1 MRHRPSPRRFAP
13 ALLGIL
19 AVAAGTASAQGSERD
34 PVAEPPA
41 RLLVTAQEFSFTLS
55 RPKVEAGP
63 AIIQLYDYGEDP
75 HDMQLQRI
83 GSPRIYSMGEIQ
95 PGETGTLDLKL
106 RKGARYRMWCSIEG
120 HAERGMVASLRTSR
134 K

>member
-1 MRHRPSPRRFAP
+1 MGHQPFRRFAP
-13 ALLGIL
+13 ALLGVL
-19 AVAAGTASAQGSERD
+19 AVVAGTASAQGSPR
-34 PVAEPPA
+34 VADPPA
-41 RLLVTAQEFSFTLS
+41 RLLVTAREFSFTLS
-55 RPKVEAGP
+55 RPKLDAGP

-83 GSPRIYSMGEIQ
+83 GSPRIYSMGEVL

-106 RKGARYRMWCSIEG
+106 RKGARYRMWCSLEG
-120 HAERGMVASLRTSR
+120 HAALGMLASLRTSR

>member
-1 MRHRPSPRRFAP
+1 MRHRPSPRRLAP

-19 AVAAGTASAQGSERD
+19 AVAAGTASAEGSPTPAD
-34 PVAEPPA
+34 PPG

-120 HAERGMVASLRTSR
+120 HAARGMVASLRTSR